1 MNEVETAG
9 ILLVAA
15 FLSIVHY
22 LSHRVSSIMERHHY
36 KLLSF
41 NGGLFLALLF
51 LILLPEVVEFS
62 DSVSVYLLI
71 LLGFVLFHFT
81 SKYLYQHVKNKKEML
96 GELKTLHEVGF
107 FIDHF
112 MLGFVLVT
120 SAQFTPLGYL
130 VAVPILLHTIS
141 SSLAMQHIHEEAKT
155 GLNKIVLSS
164 STFLGALVAVVLVI
178 EPRVQAAILSLILGM
193 LFYIGIKDFIPR
205 EEKGY
210 PFLFAAGVGLM
221 IVIWVVMGHP

>member
-1 MNEVETAG
+1 MNEIEAAG

-22 LSHRVSSIMERHHY
+22 LSHRVSSVMERHHY

-71 LLGFVLFHFT
+71 LIGFVLFHFAN
-81 SKYLYQHVKNKKEML
+81 KYLYQHVKDKNRML
-96 GELKTLHEVGF
+96 SELKMLHDVGF

-120 SAQFTPLGYL
+120 STQFTPLGYL
-130 VAVPILLHTIS
+130 VAIAIFFHTVS
-141 SSLAMQHIHEEAKT
+141 SSIANI
-155 GLNKIVLSS
+155 N
-164 STFLGALVAVVLVI
+164 
-178 EPRVQAAILSLILGM
+178 
-193 LFYIGIKDFIPR
+193 
-205 EEKGY
+205 
-210 PFLFAAGVGLM
+210 FAARTGTFALPHTAGP
-221 IVIWVVMGHP
+221 IENQEIIFGHNVFGQRALNDFFR